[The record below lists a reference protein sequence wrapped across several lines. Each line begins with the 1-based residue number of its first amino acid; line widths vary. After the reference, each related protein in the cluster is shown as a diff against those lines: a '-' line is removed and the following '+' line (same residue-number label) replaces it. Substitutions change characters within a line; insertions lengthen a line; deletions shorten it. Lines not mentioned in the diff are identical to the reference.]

1 LTGLHE
7 TAKIDQ
13 FSSGVAARNC
23 SVRIPRQTHVD
34 GYVRS
39 FLPNIFNGLFNF

>member
-13 FSSGVAARNC
+13 FSYGVAARNC
-23 SVRIPRQTHVD
+23 SVRIPRQTQVD
-34 GYVRS
+34 GYVRLLRKICS
-39 FLPNIFNGLFNF
+39 KNKIKK